1 MRPLPSEG
9 WGLPLGCWSL
19 VCDVS
24 QDEERTPSA
33 VPELVSFEDVCLM
46 DQAFLPKAPWE
57 TPYCN
62 PDTLGPLISVVNPKP
77 KQVHGK

>member
-24 QDEERTPSA
+24 QDEERTPA
-33 VPELVSFEDVCLM
+33 VPELVKFEDVCLM
-46 DQAFLPKAPWE
+46 DQALLPTAPWE

-62 PDTLGPLISVVNPKP
+62 PDTFGPLITVVNPKP
-77 KQVHGK
+77 KEVHGK